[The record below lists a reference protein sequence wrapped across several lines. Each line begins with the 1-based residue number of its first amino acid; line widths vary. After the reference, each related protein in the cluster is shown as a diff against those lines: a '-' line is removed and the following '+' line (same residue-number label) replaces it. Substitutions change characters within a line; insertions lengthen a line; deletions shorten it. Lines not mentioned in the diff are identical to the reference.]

1 MKKILMVA
9 VALCATMAVE
19 AQIVKNNLLA
29 GYNAGDKLE
38 KQEYMD
44 KTTPVVLDS
53 WSRGVMNNTDIQSH
67 SAYVTDGLTYAGYNE
82 QGPAI
87 KLGSSFDEG
96 ARGRRP
102 VVYSLTDGRIYRKG
116 AYYLAFLLNMEKNGA
131 KAPSEVVA
139 FSTNY
144 CGGGNRGTFY
154 AARTETDK
162 AKLKFG
168 VSLFK
173 EVAVAPAT
181 YEAGQT
187 YLVVL
192 KVDFEAGT
200 ASLFVNP
207 DLTGVEPEPQ
217 AVTDASEGELKHAL
231 RAISLRDRNSY
242 GGRVGNFRLTQSWEA
257 IGE

>member
-1 MKKILMVA
+1 MVA
-9 VALCATMAVE
+9 AALCATMVAE
-19 AQIVKNNLLA
+19 AQIVKNNLLE

-38 KQEYMD
+38 KQEYAD
-44 KTTPVVLDS
+44 KTTPVVLNS
-53 WSRGVMNNTDIQSH
+53 WSRGVVNNPDDQSR
-67 SAYVTDGLTYAGYNE
+67 SAVVTDGLTYEGYNE
-82 QGPAI
+82 QGVAI
-87 KLGSSFDEG
+87 QLGSSFGEG

-102 VVYSLTDGRIYRKG
+102 VVYSLTDGRTYRKG
-116 AYYLAFLLNMEKNGA
+116 AYYLSFLINMEKNGA
-131 KAPSEVVA
+131 KNPSEVVA

-144 CGGGNRGTFY
+144 YGGGNRGTFY

-162 AKLKFG
+162 SKLKFG

-192 KVDFEAGT
+192 KADFEAGT

-207 DLTGVEPEPQ
+207 NLKDVEPEPQ

-242 GGRVGNFRLTQSWEA
+242 GGRIGNFRLTQSWEA